1 MTDTPPPSR
10 PVFERPSIA
19 QNNLEL
25 LLKHFP
31 QAVEADE
38 QGRWRIN
45 AQQLQLALDPAQAD
59 VRAEDGYE
67 LRWVGKKEAYHSAF
81 SGPQHILRPLPQD
94 SKNPDTTGNLLIK
107 GDNLAALRLLRQSYH
122 GQVKLIYIDPPYN
135 TQSDAFIYQ
144 DNFSATQ
151 NQILEELGYS
161 RENIDYIHNIY
172 SARTHSGWLSFM
184 YPRLLLA
191 KELLREDGVIFI
203 SIDDHEQAQLRLLCD
218 EVFGQDNFVAN
229 VLWQKKYAV
238 SNDDPG
244 IGVMHDHVLIYQK
257 TEKFERNLLPRADW
271 QKARYTNPDNDPR
284 GPWAADNY
292 ASNKSKTERPT
303 LWYPIKH
310 PITQEDVWPDE
321 HAVWRYAQDTHL
333 EVEREGRLY
342 WGKDYSY
349 KKPRIKRYLH
359 EVQQGVVPSTWWTFD
374 DCGHNDEAQKETSE
388 LLSPKVFSTP
398 KPIRLLQRILTLATQ
413 QDDLVMDFFAGS
425 GATAEAVLRLNAD
438 NKENRRFILVQIPQ
452 PIDSK
457 RQKEAHEFVTK
468 TLGKEATIFEI
479 TAERIRRAGARLEA
493 EHPALDTGFKVLEIT
508 DDPHEQILKK
518 PLSESTQDD
527 VAALQAVIGT
537 PQPLEIPTLLA
548 NLLLAEGL
556 PLTAQIETLREGAL
570 YAARAHEGTS
580 RTAFIFQSLP
590 LAELSDLLRE
600 QAQANQPITHLCL
613 YTPWLADSNFLQG
626 VRTLAQSLGY
636 SDDKLRL
643 RG

>member
-1 MTDTPPPSR
+1 MTNNSPTPPSR
-10 PVFERPSIA
+10 PVFDRPSLA
-19 QNNLEL
+19 QQNLQL

-31 QAVEADE
+31 QAIEADE

-67 LRWVGKKEAYHSAF
+67 LRWVGKKEAYHKAF
-81 SGPQHILRPLPQD
+81 SGPEHILRPLRAD

-135 TQSDAFIYQ
+135 TQSDAFIYR

-218 EVFGQDNFVAN
+218 EVFGQDNFVAS
-229 VLWQKKYAV
+229 VIWHKRYAA
-238 SNDDPG
+238 SNDADG
-244 IGVMHDHVLIYQK
+244 IPSMHDYVLCYQK
-257 TEKFERNLLPRADW
+257 SDTFKRLLLPRTLKQDALYKFDSNDGKGKW
-271 QKARYTNPDNDPR
+271 RPDNLTV
-284 GPWAADNY
+284 
-292 ASNKSKTERPT
+292 KTVSESYIFEIVNPNTGKKYLPT
-303 LWYPIKH
+303 KGRCWLTNEQTILKWI
-310 PITQEDVWPDE
+310 DE
-321 HAVWRYAQDTHL
+321 KRIFF
-333 EVEREGRLY
+333 GRDDQGAPQL
-342 WGKDYSY
+342 
-349 KKPRIKRYLH
+349 KRYLN
-359 EVQQGVVPSTWWTFD
+359 EVQDGVVPNTYWHYDEVGHTDSARKELKNLFD
-374 DCGHNDEAQKETSE
+374 GSAPFDN
-388 LLSPKVFSTP
+388 P
-398 KPIRLLQRILTLATQ
+398 KPTGLIKKILEISTTSN
-413 QDDLVMDFFAGS
+413 DLVVDFFAGS
-425 GATAEAVLRLNAD
+425 GTTAEAVMRLNAQD
-438 NKENRRFILVQIPQ
+438 EGQRRFILVQIPQ
-452 PIDSK
+452 PIDPK
-457 RQKEAHEFVTK
+457 KQKEAHEFTTK

-493 EHPALDTGFKVLEIT
+493 EHPNLDTGFKVLEIT

-537 PQPLEIPTLLA
+537 PQPLEIPTLLT

-556 PLTAQIETLREGAL
+556 PLTARIDTLREGAL
-570 YAARAHEGTS
+570 YAARAH
-580 RTAFIFQSLP
+580 
-590 LAELSDLLRE
+590 
-600 QAQANQPITHLCL
+600 
-613 YTPWLADSNFLQG
+613 
-626 VRTLAQSLGY
+626 
-636 SDDKLRL
+636 
-643 RG
+643 